1 MKRFLKS
8 LILCSVITFQFLLSG
23 CSFMKSKESDN
34 FKSSIQVE
42 LTRYQQSAFKQV
54 EASFLTS
61 KSKELVFRVLSDIE
75 QTPEW
80 LGRVNSLEVLDIYNN
95 QAYLLQTVIA
105 MPWPFKDRELITCV
119 DTRFKEMMTTID
131 IYSCSDRVPEN
142 EQYLRLPYI
151 VSRWRIKEIND
162 DTVEVKYKTWLDPKG
177 IIPAFIFNK
186 ELIESTKVDFNKL
199 QEIIKHASI
208 ERFIY

>member
-61 KSKELVFRVLSDIE
+61 KSKELVFKVLSDIE

-80 LGRVNSLEVLDIYNN
+80 LQRVNRLEVLDIYNN
-95 QAYLLQTVIA
+95 QAYLLRTIID
-105 MPWPFKDRELITCV
+105 MPWPFKDREIISCV
-119 DTRFKEMMTTID
+119 DTGFQEMLTTID

-142 EQYLRLPYI
+142 EQYLRLPDV
-151 VSRWRIKEIND
+151 VSSWKIKEID
-162 DTVEVKYKTWLDPKG
+162 QETVEIKYKTWVDPNG
-177 IIPAFIFNK
+177 NIPAFIFNN
-186 ELIESTKVDFNKL
+186 ELINSTKIDFKKL
-199 QEIIKHASI
+199 QAIIEQTSI
-208 ERFIY
+208 KSFTY

>member
-80 LGRVNSLEVLDIYNN
+80 LQRVNRLEVLDIYNN
-95 QAYLLQTVIA
+95 QAYLLRTIID
-105 MPWPFKDRELITCV
+105 MPWPFKDREIISCV
-119 DTRFKEMMTTID
+119 DTGFQEMLTTID

-142 EQYLRLPYI
+142 EQYLRLPDV
-151 VSRWRIKEIND
+151 VSSWKIKEID
-162 DTVEVKYKTWLDPKG
+162 QETVEIKYKTWVDPNG
-177 IIPAFIFNK
+177 NIPAFIFNN
-186 ELIESTKVDFNKL
+186 ELINSTKIDFKKL
-199 QEIIKHASI
+199 QAIIEQTSI
-208 ERFIY
+208 KSFTY